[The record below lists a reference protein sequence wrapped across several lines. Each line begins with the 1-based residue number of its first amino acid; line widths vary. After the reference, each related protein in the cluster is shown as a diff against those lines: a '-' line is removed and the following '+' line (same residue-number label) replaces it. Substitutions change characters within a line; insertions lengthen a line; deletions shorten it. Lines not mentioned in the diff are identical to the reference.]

1 MKADAIEISLSP
13 SDADTIS
20 YCHVDESKN
29 SGRKQKFGKMRSFFT
44 RPKSPKKASKTF
56 DDDGDL
62 SLVTTLSGVSHTS
75 ARYGAN
81 KPRAVGRS
89 ISPSKSYESGFSRA
103 RARGKSP
110 VRFRDDVS
118 LSSLGSESVIL
129 KKKGSGYKKFSKKS
143 GKNALKSEGSNLSQ
157 NRDEIQTCTSID
169 STTTSK
175 EEHFELGVTITCVSE
190 LRENEI
196 NDPVIYMTSDSDEV
210 SVIKNDAEVTKTLS
224 KLWACV
230 DINQLF
236 ESAFAKSDLDEM
248 KKNIEKSSDHVV
260 AVEESFGNIA
270 SNVVALAEKKREEE
284 LSSAEKIQLHS
295 DVVSTLNVI
304 NKNVGELLARKA
316 SSEAD
321 NNVSD
326 KVDRNLET
334 NEKEVDVQTPVKPD
348 EVTVQVGDGAIASEV
363 PAEKTLDMLD
373 SEVVVQTNSI
383 HENSELSAR
392 EAITRKDSI
401 ARKDSVNLVAC
412 LDYYQSVDLLS
423 DVFAGLQEAVNNK
436 KNEGKPKTGSVQ
448 ESKNIKSD
456 EVEGEVTEPVAEGTK
471 PPVVEESLIVE
482 EKNQE
487 LPSANEPLM
496 VDRNKQEEELI
507 VAKESPIVE
516 ENEQDELQPTK
527 QSRNINED
535 AEQNTL
541 FELVY
546 SLHTYFDHTELDEV
560 IKNLSSCGATTYE
573 SEKTVPK
580 NSSVTGDMST
590 SDAATTSD
598 SDEAVV
604 LEDLNN
610 SPRVLVYEENRINFI
625 DECFDTL
632 DGVEYCTAVVNTA
645 CNPCTASM
653 NVQDLMRD
661 EIGDEKEAMNKFN
674 VQDLMVDGIQDR
686 KETVKDLTG
695 E

>member
-1 MKADAIEISLSP
+1 MKSDAIEIALSP
-13 SDADTIS
+13 SNADTIS
-20 YCHVDESKN
+20 SKDL
-29 SGRKQKFGKMRSFFT
+29 GRKQDKYGRVRSFFT
-44 RPKSPKKASKTF
+44 RPKSPKKASKAF
-56 DDDGDL
+56 DDDDM
-62 SLVTTLSGVSHTS
+62 SLVTTLSGMSRSS
-75 ARYGAN
+75 ARYGKN

-89 ISPSKSYESGFSRA
+89 ISPCKSSESGVSRA

-110 VRFRDDVS
+110 VSLRDDVS
-118 LSSLGSESVIL
+118 LSSLGNGSIII
-129 KKKGSGYKKFSKKS
+129 KKKGSGYTKCSKSS
-143 GKNALKSEGSNLSQ
+143 GKNAVKSQDSDLSQ
-157 NRDEIQTCTSID
+157 NRDEIQTCTSTD

-190 LRENEI
+190 LREIKEESI
-196 NDPVIYMTSDSDEV
+196 DPVIYMTSDSDEV
-210 SVIKNDAEVTKTLS
+210 SVIKNDAEVTQTLS

-321 NNVSD
+321 KNVSD

-334 NEKEVDVQTPVKPD
+334 NEKGVDVQAPVKPD
-348 EVTVQVGDGAIASEV
+348 EVSVQVGDGAIASEV
-363 PAEKTLDMLD
+363 PAEKTLDECVQVD
-373 SEVVVQTNSI
+373 SEVAVHANSI
-383 HENSELSAR
+383 NENSELSASQV
-392 EAITRKDSI
+392 IVQKDSI
-401 ARKDSVNLVAC
+401 NLVAC
-412 LDYYQSVDLLS
+412 LDYYQSVDLVS
-423 DVFAGLQEAVNNK
+423 DLFVGLQEAVNNK
-436 KNEGKPKTGSVQ
+436 KNEGKPETDCEQ
-448 ESKNIKSD
+448 ESKNIESG
-456 EVEGEVTEPVAEGTK
+456 EVEGEVTEPVAEDTK
-471 PPVVEESLIVE
+471 QPVVEESLIVE

-487 LPSANEPLM
+487 VLSANELLM
-496 VDRNKQEEELI
+496 VDGNKQEEELI
-507 VAKESPIVE
+507 VAEEPPIVE
-516 ENEQDELQPTK
+516 ENKQDELQPTQK
-527 QSRNINED
+527 SHNIDED
-535 AEQNTL
+535 VEQNTL

-560 IKNLSSCGATTYE
+560 IKNLSTCGAPAYE

-580 NSSVTGDMST
+580 NYSVTGDMST

-645 CNPCTASM
+645 CNPCTSSI

-661 EIGDEKEAMNKFN
+661 EIRDKKETVNNCN

-686 KETVKDLTG
+686 KETVKNLTG

>member
-1 MKADAIEISLSP
+1 MKSDAIEIALSP
-13 SDADTIS
+13 SNADTIS
-20 YCHVDESKN
+20 SKDL
-29 SGRKQKFGKMRSFFT
+29 GRKQDKYGRMRSFFT
-44 RPKSPKKASKTF
+44 RPKSPKKASKAF
-56 DDDGDL
+56 DDDDDM
-62 SLVTTLSGVSHTS
+62 SLVTTLSGMSHSS
-75 ARYGAN
+75 ARYGKN

-89 ISPSKSYESGFSRA
+89 ISPCKSSESGVSRA

-118 LSSLGSESVIL
+118 LSSFGDGSIII
-129 KKKGSGYKKFSKKS
+129 KKKGSGYTKCSKRS
-143 GKNALKSEGSNLSQ
+143 GKNAVKSQDSNLSQ

-169 STTTSK
+169 STTTTK

-196 NDPVIYMTSDSDEV
+196 KEESIDPVIYMTSDSEV
-210 SVIKNDAEVTKTLS
+210 SVIKNDAEVTQTLS
-224 KLWACV
+224 KFWACV

-236 ESAFAKSDLDEM
+236 GSAFAKSDLDEM
-248 KKNIEKSSDHVV
+248 KKNIKKSSDHVV

-321 NNVSD
+321 KNVSD

-334 NEKEVDVQTPVKPD
+334 NEKEVDVQAPVKPD
-348 EVTVQVGDGAIASEV
+348 EVSVQVGDGAIASEV
-363 PAEKTLDMLD
+363 PAEKTLDECVQVD
-373 SEVVVQTNSI
+373 SEVAVHANSI
-383 HENSELSAR
+383 NENSELSASQ
-392 EAITRKDSI
+392 AIVQKDSI
-401 ARKDSVNLVAC
+401 NLVAC
-412 LDYYQSVDLLS
+412 LDYYQSVDLVS
-423 DVFAGLQEAVNNK
+423 DLFAGLQEAVNNK
-436 KNEGKPKTGSVQ
+436 KNEGKPETGCVQ
-448 ESKNIKSD
+448 ESKNIESG
-456 EVEGEVTEPVAEGTK
+456 EVEGEVTEPVAEDTK

-487 LPSANEPLM
+487 VLSANELLM
-496 VDRNKQEEELI
+496 VDGNKQEEELI
-507 VAKESPIVE
+507 VAEEPPIVE
-516 ENEQDELQPTK
+516 ENKQDELQPTQK
-527 QSRNINED
+527 SHNINED
-535 AEQNTL
+535 VEQNTL

-560 IKNLSSCGATTYE
+560 IKNLSTCGASTYE

-580 NSSVTGDMST
+580 NYSVTGDMST

-645 CNPCTASM
+645 CNPCTSSI

-661 EIGDEKEAMNKFN
+661 EIRDKKETVNDFN

-686 KETVKDLTG
+686 KETVKNLTG